1 MEKKNKKGFTLIELL
16 VVVAI
21 MGLMAALAI
30 VSLNQARAKA
40 RDARRVADIKQIQT
54 ALELYYMDQNK
65 YPDAPATGVI
75 DGALC
80 LGGGGFGAPSSCG
93 APVYMGLVPSNPSPR
108 ADGACADTNYTYAV
122 TATNGVNTSYHI
134 TWCLGAKTGELG
146 SGIHRA
152 TPAGL
157 ID

>member
-40 RDARRVADIKQIQT
+40 RDARRVADVKQIQT
-54 ALELYYMDQNK
+54 ALELYYMDQNQ
-65 YPDAPATGVI
+65 YPSLAAPGI
-75 DGALC
+75 LDGKC
-80 LGGGGFGAPSSCG
+80 LGSDGLLATCAAPI
-93 APVYMGLVPSNPSPR
+93 YMGLIPSNPAPR
-108 ADGACADTNYTYAV
+108 ADGSCVNTSYTYAAD
-122 TATNGVNTSYHI
+122 ATNGVNTSYHI
-134 TWCLGAKTGELG
+134 RWCLGAKTGELP
-146 SGIHRA
+146 SGVHHA

-157 ID
+157 IDGN